1 MNRKCEERVT
11 VEERRTFTKVL
22 SADKDKVH
30 RDQAVGNGDKD
41 AMLGCESG
49 FHPSEDKLQCT
60 SCHIYVTSIMIVAFL
75 MFFSET
81 DFIIR
86 FYISICGIS
95 FVAFPCIL
103 YSHVV
108 QECFCGIK

>member
-1 MNRKCEERVT
+1 MNRKCEERVTST
-11 VEERRTFTKVL
+11 VEERRTFTKVF

-30 RDQAVGNGDKD
+30 RDEAVGNGDKD

-75 MFFSET
+75 MFFMLH
-81 DFIIR
+81 
-86 FYISICGIS
+86 YQ
-95 FVAFPCIL
+95 IL
-103 YSHVV
+103 YFYLWH
-108 QECFCGIK
+108 